1 MEGPYTELSLAIDA
15 LMLNSNYSN
24 NYQSIAINFLILA
37 NKSFKSIAFPSML
50 ILLLKKPD
58 LGLPAEIGTKVGSG
72 VLVSDSIFD
81 RMIEHHSELLD
92 KLYVDHNIDLLGTHC
107 KCSVACPST
116 KLFLGSIMCQQMI
129 QKYLL
134 LSELVIPDVA
144 SIICEKLL
152 Q

>member
-1 MEGPYTELSLAIDA
+1 MAYTQAELDLVTDSLIND
-15 LMLNSNYSN
+15 SDYSDIYQNYVD
-24 NYQSIAINFLILA
+24 YFLKVMTESSSFIIIPRILV
-37 NKSFKSIAFPSML
+37 
-50 ILLLKKPD
+50 LLLKKPD
-58 LGLPAEIGTKVGSG
+58 LGLPVEIGTKVGSG
-72 VLVSDSIFD
+72 VLVSDRVFD

-92 KLYVDHNIDLLGTHC
+92 RLYVDHNINLLGTHC
-107 KCSVACPST
+107 KCSVACPPS
-116 KLFLGSIMCQQMI
+116 KLFLGPNMCQQMI

>member
-1 MEGPYTELSLAIDA
+1 MESSHTELSLAIGA
-15 LMLNSNYSN
+15 LRLNSNYSN
-24 NYQSIAINFLILA
+24 NYQDIAINFLA
-37 NKSFKSIAFPSML
+37 FVNRSFKCIAFPRLL
-50 ILLLKKPD
+50 ILLLRKPD

-72 VLVSDSIFD
+72 VLVSDRVFD

-92 KLYVDHNIDLLGTHC
+92 RLYVDHNINLLGTHC
-107 KCSVACPST
+107 KCSVACPPS
-116 KLFLGSIMCQQMI
+116 KLFLGPNMCQQMI